1 MLTVADADRMASN
14 GALIDEIVR
23 EGAQRMLAAAPDAEV
38 NVYLAQL
45 ADQREERGPRLV
57 VRNGYHAARTAATA
71 AGPVPVESPRVNG
84 RRTKVISGAGSR
96 GAALAM
102 AFDLIESA
110 RGRWRAVHA
119 PHLVASVHAGAR
131 FECRTM
137 VERARR

>member
-1 MLTVADADRMASN
+1 MLTVADADGMASN

-23 EGAQRMLAAAPDAEV
+23 EGAQRMLAAAPEAEAD
-38 NVYLAQL
+38 VYLAQL

-57 VRNGYHAARTAATA
+57 VRNGYHAARTVATA
-71 AGPVPVESPRVNG
+71 PGPVPVESPRVHG
-84 RRTKVISGAGSR
+84 RRTEVTSGAGSR

-119 PHLVASVHAGAR
+119 PDLVAFVRAGAR
-131 FECRTM
+131 FQRGTL